1 MKQRR
6 FGYGS
11 YIVIGLLI
19 LLTLGYDTFQPRS
32 IETVAVISG
41 LGIERGEHDNIKLS
55 VQLMKANN
63 SGGGEGNT
71 ASSVVMSAE
80 GKTVPQACEN
90 LVSKTGSVLFWSHCA
105 VIVINRDF
113 AQNSDMVPHLD
124 MFFRS
129 SNFRNTSAVI
139 VSDTSPAQILQAD
152 TISETVSAFGIR
164 KLMDDQEYESNCV
177 YTTLK
182 RFVKDYYSIGKSTV
196 VTGVELTELENTSS
210 DDNESDSSKTKS
222 AVSLSDTAIFREG
235 KFIDYLSDDELNG
248 YKWLTDTMETRT
260 VTLNNFIVESENN
273 EENTMS
279 FTVFGTSVR
288 LKPIY
293 EDGKYILRAKISAKA
308 EIIAIYNGM
317 QSVNISVRKL
327 KRRYDEL
334 GSKLATKIKQD
345 IDAAWQKMIKEDC
358 DFCGI
363 QDMFFS
369 YLGKTWENG
378 DFDNAKQALENIE
391 IEYETDITV
400 IAGGLNKR
408 YKLK

>member
-6 FGYGS
+6 FGYGL
-11 YIVIGLLI
+11 YIVIGLLV
-19 LLTLGYDTFQPRS
+19 LLMLGYDTFQPRS

-41 LGIERGEHDNIKLS
+41 VGIETGEKDVIRLS
-55 VQLMKANN
+55 VQLMKSNN

-80 GKTVPQACEN
+80 GKTIPQACEN

-105 VIVINRDF
+105 VIIINKDL
-113 AQNSDMVPHLD
+113 ASSTDMVPHLD

-139 VSDTSPAQILQAD
+139 VCDESPMDILNAD

-182 RFVKDYYSIGKSTV
+182 RFVKDYYSICQSGV

-210 DDNESDSSKTKS
+210 DDNANDTKKS
-222 AVSLSDTAIFREG
+222 AVALTDTAIFKKGR
-235 KFIDYLSDDELNG
+235 FVDYLSDCELNG
-248 YKWLTDTMETRT
+248 YKWLTDTMEMRT
-260 VTLNNFIVESENN
+260 VTLDDFIVESENN
-273 EENTMS
+273 EKNTMS
-279 FTVFGTSVR
+279 FTVFSTSVK
-288 LKPIY
+288 LKPMY
-293 EDGKYILRAKISAKA
+293 EDGKYILSIKMDAKA
-308 EIIAIYNGM
+308 EIISIYNNM
-317 QSVNISVRKL
+317 QSINISIHKL
-327 KRRYDEL
+327 KKRYDEL
-334 GSKLATKIKQD
+334 GNKLGDSIKKD
-345 IDAAWQKMIKEDC
+345 IESAWQKMIEKDC
-358 DFCGI
+358 DYCGI
-363 QDMFFS
+363 QDLFYS
-369 YLGKTWENG
+369 YLGNTWK
-378 DFDNAKQALENIE
+378 NAEFSDTKQALENITK
-391 IEYETDITV
+391 EYEMDITV

>member
-6 FGYGS
+6 FGYGL
-11 YIVIGLLI
+11 YIVIGLLV
-19 LLTLGYDTFQPRS
+19 LLMLGYDTFQPRS

-41 LGIERGEHDNIKLS
+41 LGIEKGENENIKLS
-55 VQLMKANN
+55 VQLMKSNN

-71 ASSVVMSAE
+71 ASSAVMSAE

-105 VIVINRDF
+105 VIIINKDL
-113 AQNSDMVPHLD
+113 ATDSDMVPHLD

-139 VSDTSPAQILQAD
+139 VCNESPVDILNAD

-182 RFVKDYYSIGKSTV
+182 RFVKDYYSVSQSGV

-210 DDNESDSSKTKS
+210 DGSESDDAKTKS
-222 AVSLSDTAIFREG
+222 AVALADTAIFRKG
-235 KFIDYLSDDELNG
+235 KFVDYLSEYELNG
-248 YKWLTDTMETRT
+248 YKWLTDTMQMRT
-260 VTLNNFIVESENN
+260 VTLNDFIVESENN
-273 EENTMS
+273 EKNTVS
-279 FTVFGTSVR
+279 FTVFATSVK

-293 EDGKYILRAKISAKA
+293 EDGKYILHVKINAKA
-308 EIIAIYNGM
+308 EIISIYNNM
-317 QSVNISVRKL
+317 QSVNISIRKL

-334 GSKLATKIKQD
+334 GDKLGKSIKGD
-345 IDAAWQKMIKEDC
+345 IESTWRKMIDTDC
-358 DFCGI
+358 DYCGI
-363 QDMFFS
+363 QDLFYS
-369 YLGKTWENG
+369 YLGNTWKNA
-378 DFDNAKQALENIE
+378 DFSDSKQALENIE
-391 IEYETDITV
+391 TEYETDITV

>member
-6 FGYGS
+6 FGYGL
-11 YIVIGLLI
+11 YIVVGMLI
-19 LLTLGYDTFQPRS
+19 LLMLGYDTFQPRS

-41 LGIERGEHDNIKLS
+41 LGIETGENEDIKVS
-55 VQLMKANN
+55 VQLMKSNN

-80 GKTVPQACEN
+80 GKTVPQACEK

-105 VIVINRDF
+105 VIIINRSF
-113 AQNSDMVPHLD
+113 AENTDMVPHLD

-139 VSDTSPAQILQAD
+139 VSDFSPVEILKAD

-182 RFVKDYYSIGKSTV
+182 RFVKDYYSLGKSSV
-196 VTGVELTELENTSS
+196 VTGVELTKLENTSS
-210 DDNESDSSKTKS
+210 DDNESDASKTKS
-222 AVSLSDTAIFREG
+222 AVALSDTAIFKNG
-235 KFIDYLSDDELNG
+235 KFVDYLTDEELNG

-260 VTLNNFIVESENN
+260 VTLNNFTVESENN

-293 EDGKYILRAKISAKA
+293 EDSKYILRAKINAKA
-308 EIIAIYNGM
+308 EIIAIQNGM
-317 QSVNISVRKL
+317 QSVNISIRKL

-334 GSKLATKIKQD
+334 GNKLAERIKKD
-345 IDAAWQKMIKEDC
+345 IESSWKKMLKENC
-358 DFCGI
+358 DYCGI
-363 QDMFFS
+363 QDIFYS
-369 YLGKTWENG
+369 YLGKTWKNA
-378 DFDNAKQALENIE
+378 DFDDAKQALENIE
-391 IEYETDITV
+391 IEYEMDITV

>member
-6 FGYGS
+6 FGYGL

-19 LLTLGYDTFQPRS
+19 LLMLGYDTFQPRS

-41 LGIERGEHDNIKLS
+41 VGIEAGENDEIRLS
-55 VQLMKANN
+55 VQLMKSNN

-80 GKTVPQACEN
+80 GKTIPQACEN

-105 VIVINRDF
+105 VIIINRDL
-113 AQNSDMVPHLD
+113 ASNTDMVPHLD

-139 VSDTSPAQILQAD
+139 VCDESPMDILNAD

-182 RFVKDYYSIGKSTV
+182 RFVKDYYSICQSTV
-196 VTGVELTELENTSS
+196 VTGIELTELENTSS
-210 DDNESDSSKTKS
+210 DDNANDTKKS
-222 AVSLSDTAIFREG
+222 AVALADTAIFKKG
-235 KFIDYLSDDELNG
+235 KFVDYLSDYELNG
-248 YKWLTDTMETRT
+248 YKWLTDTMEMRT
-260 VTLNNFIVESENN
+260 VTLNDFIVESENN
-273 EENTMS
+273 EKNTMS
-279 FTVFGTSVR
+279 FTVFATSVK
-288 LKPIY
+288 LKPMY
-293 EDGKYILRAKISAKA
+293 EDGKYILSIKIDAKA
-308 EIIAIYNGM
+308 EIISIYNNM
-317 QSVNISVRKL
+317 QSVNISIHKL

-334 GSKLATKIKQD
+334 GDKLGKSIKND
-345 IDAAWQKMIKEDC
+345 IESAWRKMSDTDC
-358 DFCGI
+358 DYCGI
-363 QDMFFS
+363 QDLFYS
-369 YLGKTWENG
+369 YLGNTWK
-378 DFDNAKQALENIE
+378 NAYFSSTEQALENITK
-391 IEYETDITV
+391 EYEMDITV

>member
-11 YIVIGLLI
+11 YIVVGLLI
-19 LLTLGYDTFQPRS
+19 LLMLGYDTFQPRS

-41 LGIERGEHDNIKLS
+41 LGLEKSENDDIRLS
-55 VQLMKANN
+55 VQLMKSNN

-80 GKTVPQACEN
+80 GKTVPQACER

-105 VIVINRDF
+105 VIIINRALAEDT
-113 AQNSDMVPHLD
+113 DMVPHLD

-139 VSDTSPAQILQAD
+139 VSDSSPIDVLKSD

-182 RFVKDYYSIGKSTV
+182 RFVKDYYSIGKSSV
-196 VTGVELTELENTSS
+196 VTGVKLTELENTSAGDEKNDPS
-210 DDNESDSSKTKS
+210 TTRS
-222 AVSLSDTAIFREG
+222 AVALSDTAIFKDGR
-235 KFIDYLSDDELNG
+235 FVDYLSDDELNG

-260 VTLNNFIVESENN
+260 ITLNNFIVESENN

-288 LKPIY
+288 LKPIH
-293 EDGKYILRAKISAKA
+293 EGSKYILRAKINAKA
-308 EIIAIYNGM
+308 EIIAIHNGM
-317 QSVNISVRKL
+317 QSVNISIRKL

-334 GSKLATKIKQD
+334 GNKLAERIKHD
-345 IDAAWQKMIKEDC
+345 IESSWQKMLTESC
-358 DFCGI
+358 DYCGI
-363 QDMFFS
+363 QDMFYS
-369 YLGKTWENG
+369 YLGKTWKNSNFK
-378 DFDNAKQALENIE
+378 DAKQALESIQ
-391 IEYETDITV
+391 IEYEMDITV